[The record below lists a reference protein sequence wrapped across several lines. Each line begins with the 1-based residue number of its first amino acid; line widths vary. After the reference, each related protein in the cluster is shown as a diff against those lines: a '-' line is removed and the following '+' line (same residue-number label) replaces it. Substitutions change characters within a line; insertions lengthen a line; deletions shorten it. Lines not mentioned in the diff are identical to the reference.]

1 MTEGTPDP
9 AVRSPLVEDEWENR
23 GLHRRVRALEERME
37 LMDASGAATQA
48 QVDADTAAIAKIGT
62 DLSASVATIQTE
74 LDSLHTGN
82 PGIDLSKLEA
92 ALAPLDAQAKAV
104 ATLAPQA
111 PAPAPT
117 PSPAPVPAQS
127 ATLYTFAGD
136 PATVDLNVWPK
147 ASIETA
153 EATPR
158 PLFNYS
164 GDTAPGR
171 QNGANLDRGAWQVYT
186 GATQPVPAGG

>member
-1 MTEGTPDP
+1 
-9 AVRSPLVEDEWENR
+9 
-23 GLHRRVRALEERME
+23 ME
-37 LMDASGAATQA
+37 ASGAATQA

-62 DLSASVATIQTE
+62 DLSASVATIQAE

-111 PAPAPT
+111 APPAPAPT
-117 PSPAPVPAQS
+117 PGPAPTPEPAAQK
-127 ATLYTFAGD
+127 TPYTFAGD

-153 EATPR
+153 EAPPR
-158 PLFNYS
+158 PLFNYT
-164 GDTAPGR
+164 GDTAPGQ